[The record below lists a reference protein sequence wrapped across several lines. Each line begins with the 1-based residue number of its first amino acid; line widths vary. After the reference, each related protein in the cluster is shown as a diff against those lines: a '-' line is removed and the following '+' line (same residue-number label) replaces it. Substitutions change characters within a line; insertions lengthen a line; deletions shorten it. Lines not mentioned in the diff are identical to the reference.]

1 MLLALTFSPLPARA
15 AEGVE
20 ITRANLEHSDAGY
33 RLVISFAFDLNRGL
47 EDAVMRGIP
56 LYFTTDVELTRPRW
70 YWLDEKIVDT
80 SQTIRISYDV
90 LTRQYRAAMSGGLQ
104 HSFNTLEDALSLVK
118 QPGRW
123 LITERGVLKPGETY
137 NLAVRMG
144 LDIGRLPKPFQV
156 NALNNSDWRLSSDW
170 KQFNFKAE

>member
-1 MLLALTFSPLPARA
+1 MLFALTFSPLPARA

-20 ITRANLEHSDAGY
+20 ITRASLEHSDAGY

-47 EDAVMRGIP
+47 EDAIMRGIP

-90 LTRQYRAAMSGGLQ
+90 LTRQYRAAISGGLQ

-123 LITERGVLKPGETY
+123 QITERGVLKPGETY